1 MCQFVDVMHPNVQRG
16 GAASGGGG
24 GNGLSQRVT
33 STQQSLPPPPPPPLH
48 YACGPLL
55 DALIQQHHWLLPFPN
70 LT

>member
-33 STQQSLPPPPPPPLH
+33 STH